1 MPIITIS
8 REMGTGAFRIV
19 QDVAKKLKFRLID
32 GGYLLDVAPRYGLSR
47 QIVERIDEHPPSYH
61 TAEDRLN
68 ASYLK
73 TIEIMILDAAKEGNV
88 IIYGRGGQD
97 LLAGIRNVLR
107 IRFIA
112 PFEHRVE
119 TIAER
124 EWIDPEFARELIRRN
139 DHQRGGF
146 IHFYFDRDWNDPLG
160 YDLIFNTQ
168 HMTPSAIV
176 EIIVTAARD
185 PKLKDRVEGVS
196 IIEERILKL
205 KVEAAILKQ
214 RKISCYS
221 LVVEVDAATVTLSGR
236 ISSEEE
242 RSLILRTVRKI
253 EGISDIVD
261 VMKVENLKPYREPV
275 F

>member
-8 REMGTGAFRIV
+8 REMGTGAFKIV
-19 QDVAKKLKFRLID
+19 QEVAKKLRFKLID
-32 GGYLLDVAPRYGLSR
+32 GSYIHQAAPRYGLSR
-47 QIVERIDEHPPSYH
+47 QIVERVDEHPPSYH

-73 TIEIMILDAAKEGNV
+73 TIEIMILEAAREGNV

-97 LLAGIRNVLR
+97 LLTGIRNVLR

-119 TIAER
+119 SFAER
-124 EWIDPEFARELIRRN
+124 EWIDPDYARELIRRN

-160 YDLIFNTQ
+160 YDLIFNTTN
-168 HMTPSAIV
+168 MTPSAIV
-176 EIIVTAARD
+176 DIIVAAAKD
-185 PKLKDRVEGVS
+185 PKLRDRLEGVS
-196 IIEERILKL
+196 IIDERILKL
-205 KVEAAILKQ
+205 RIEAAILKN
-214 RKISCYS
+214 RKISGS
-221 LVVEVDAATVTLSGR
+221 GLVIDVDGSVVTLSGR
-236 ISSEEE
+236 VPSDEE
-242 RSLILRTVRKI
+242 RNLILRQVRKT
-253 EGISDIVD
+253 EGVTDIVD
-261 VMKVENLKPYREPV
+261 VMKIESFRPFREPL